1 MTIYTRLKQDI
12 RDELRES
19 ILEDYSD
26 LIDIQ
31 MTCMSLYRHAYCCYK
46 NDAINHDEASTLGCT
61 LKAVVRSISYSL
73 YHNEWITIDD
83 IIKMFDENLE
93 RFENCSID

>member
-1 MTIYTRLKQDI
+1 MSIYTDLKQDI
-12 RDELRES
+12 RDELRDS

-46 NDAINHDEASTLGCT
+46 NNAITHDEAINIGCT
-61 LKAVVRSISYSL
+61 MKALVKRISYSL
-73 YHNEWITIDD
+73 YHNEMISINDLIKLFDDTIKFYED
-83 IIKMFDENLE
+83 
-93 RFENCSID
+93 C